1 MARTTPMTDHTT
13 APEAD
18 DEISLLDL
26 LQTIVD
32 NLRLL
37 ILGPLAVGVT
47 ALGISFLIKP
57 TFTAETSFLPPQQQ
71 QGMAA
76 SMLASLGALGGLA
89 GAATGLKNPADQYV
103 AFLKS
108 NSVEDAL
115 IDRFKLMERY
125 EAEYKQEARKTLQ
138 ANVKIASG
146 KDGLITVSV
155 DDTDP
160 QMAADIANAHVQE
173 LTQLMGR
180 LAVTEAQQRRQ
191 FFEKQLQ
198 QTQDKLTQAELELK
212 KTGVSSDVLKASPES
227 AVAAVAAL
235 QAQVTAQEVKLGAMR
250 GYLAESAPDFK
261 QALTELANLRAQLAK
276 QSQDSSSP
284 ASSSKGQ
291 GGDKGDYVSKYREFK
306 YQETLFELFAKQFE
320 MAKVD
325 ESREG
330 ATIQVLDKAQP
341 PELKSKPKKALIA
354 ILATLATGFALLL
367 FVFIRQALRN
377 ASQDGESAQKLQA
390 LQVSWHKAIGKKT

>member
-1 MARTTPMTDHTT
+1 MTDTVPQL
-13 APEAD
+13 PED

-37 ILGPLAVGVT
+37 VLGPLAVGVA
-47 ALGISFLIKP
+47 ALGISFAIKP
-57 TFTAETSFLPPQQQ
+57 TFTAEMSFLPPQQQ

-76 SMLASLGALGGLA
+76 SMLASLGALGGVA
-89 GAATGLKNPADQYV
+89 GAAAGLKNPADQYV

-108 NSVEDAL
+108 NSIQNAL

-125 EAEYKQEARKTLQ
+125 EKEFKQDARKTLESK
-138 ANVKIASG
+138 VKISAG
-146 KDGLITVSV
+146 KDGIIKVEV
-155 DDTDP
+155 DDEDP
-160 QMAADIANAHVQE
+160 QFAADLANAHVDE
-173 LTQLMGR
+173 LRKLLGR

-198 QTQDKLTQAELELK
+198 QTQQKLTQAEIAVKE
-212 KTGVSSDVLKASPES
+212 TGISGDVLKANPQS

-276 QSQDSSSP
+276 QSQDSNSSGN
-284 ASSSKGQ
+284 SVGKGQ
-291 GGDKGDYVSKYREFK
+291 GSAQGDYVAKYREFK

-325 ESREG
+325 EAREG

-341 PELKSKPKKALIA
+341 PELKSKPKKALIS
-354 ILATLATGFALLL
+354 ILATLLTGFALLL
-367 FVFIRQALRN
+367 FVFVRQALRN
-377 ASQDGESAQKLQA
+377 AGNDAETARKLATLKSAWRKA
-390 LQVSWHKAIGKKT
+390 LGKKT